1 MRLKLF
7 LFAEKNIDDLKKEL
21 EVNDHR
27 LSPEELYKKY
37 QVLEK
42 SSVWKKNVTSL
53 TRISVEL
60 NDFQMTFTFEL

>member
-1 MRLKLF
+1 MGLKLF

-37 QVLEK
+37 QVYLRKKFNFEEK
-42 SSVWKKNVTSL
+42 QC
-53 TRISVEL
+53 L
-60 NDFQMTFTFEL
+60 NNAFR

>member
-1 MRLKLF
+1 MGLKLF

-37 QVLEK
+37 QVYKRKKFNFEK
-42 SSVWKKNVTSL
+42 KC
-53 TRISVEL
+53 L
-60 NDFQMTFTFEL
+60 NNAFR